1 MIVLIT
7 MQERN
12 PKTGKVETIVSHGI
26 DEDSGSNVI
35 LPCETIEYFIAE
47 AGARLDENMREY
59 VIPNF
64 KSKKEVTGLFNSCK
78 SIKDLQALWVCLPNN
93 IRHEYKALKDEM
105 KARFG

>member
-12 PKTGKVETIVSHGI
+12 TKTGRLETIVSHGV
-26 DEDSGSNVI
+26 DEDSGENVI

-64 KSKKEVTGLFNSCK
+64 KNKNEVTELFNACK
-78 SIKDLQALWVCLPNN
+78 SMKALQSLWGSLPNP
-93 IRHEYKALKDEM
+93 IKHEYEALKDEM
-105 KARFG
+105 KARFA